1 MRHLI
6 SAITRRVFP
15 PTETL
20 EGYDEPD
27 LVEVIFQKTMA
38 YDPDGDWGE
47 MGGVSS
53 VLGFGGGCGQHYKL
67 AGRQSADVH
76 WAVVETSA
84 MLARARELATEKLQF
99 FTDISDAQ
107 KWLGAIDVMHS
118 NSVLQYTPDPE
129 DTLRRLCGLRARRM
143 IWERTT
149 LSKKHI
155 EREVQSSLLG
165 GNVPASFPRLKE
177 KIVRYTRIKIPE
189 QTFLRPHESYVLTH
203 PAVAWLRFTFR

>member
-1 MRHLI
+1 M
-6 SAITRRVFP
+6 V
-15 PTETL
+15 
-20 EGYDEPD
+20 EG
-27 LVEVIFQKTMA
+27 
-38 YDPDGDWGE
+38 GCE
-47 MGGVSS
+47 MG
-53 VLGFGGGCGQHYKL
+53 
-67 AGRQSADVH
+67 
-76 WAVVETSA
+76 
-84 MLARARELATEKLQF
+84 TEKFKF

-149 LSKKHI
+149 LSKTHI

-165 GNVPASFPRLKE
+165 DNGPGSLPGLKE

-189 QTFLRPHESYVLTH
+189 QTFLRAHESYVLTEL
-203 PAVAWLRFTFR
+203 VV